1 MKVKEIIA
9 LLKAGYTKEEI
20 AEFKA
25 LESEEGK
32 EPEEDPEDDPEDDPE
47 EDPEEDPEPAAGIA
61 ELVNGLKEELVN
73 GLKEMLQEHFRTS
86 AEGKTPEAAAG
97 EQVLKDILE
106 KGVL

>member
-61 ELVNGLKEELVN
+61 ELAAQVN

-86 AEGKTPEAAAG
+86 AEGKPPEAAAG
-97 EQVLKDILE
+97 EQVLKDIIE
-106 KGVL
+106 KGVI

>member
-32 EPEEDPEDDPEDDPE
+32 EPEEDPEDDPE

-61 ELVNGLKEELVN
+61 ELAAQVN

-86 AEGKTPEAAAG
+86 AEGKPPEAAAG
-97 EQVLKDILE
+97 EQVLKDIIE
-106 KGVL
+106 KGVI